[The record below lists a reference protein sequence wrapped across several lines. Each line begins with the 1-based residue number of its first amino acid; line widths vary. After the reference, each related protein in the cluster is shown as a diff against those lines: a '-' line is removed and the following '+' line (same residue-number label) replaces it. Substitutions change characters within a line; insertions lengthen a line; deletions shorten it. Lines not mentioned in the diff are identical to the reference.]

1 MASFAPASDS
11 DYIPTSSKL
20 PLQELIPYCACICFV
35 TSCYTEFPDCIGCA
49 GKRICLC
56 CYSEFMSC
64 KFSKETEEDIWCHI
78 NKGHTY
84 CGSVETCCMVCGD
97 NINYHFHHFNI
108 YFYIYDFSAKSSIV
122 LFGCQMFST
131 INGRNSCSGHMLL
144 LYGQKLLL
152 LVCVFVFLFVFLFLV
167 LSDSIF
173 FF

>member
-1 MASFAPASDS
+1 MLNILHCITIVGGDYIDICWFIYISWCIISINYKAKLWNSRELFLLLFYYFQICSPQQCLYLIKLRRIAMASFAPASDS

-56 CYSEFMSC
+56 CYSEFLSC

-84 CGSVETCCMVCGD
+84 CGSVETCCMVSGD
-97 NINYHFHHFNI
+97 NIKYHFSPF
-108 YFYIYDFSAKSSIV
+108 
-122 LFGCQMFST
+122 
-131 INGRNSCSGHMLL
+131 
-144 LYGQKLLL
+144 
-152 LVCVFVFLFVFLFLV
+152 
-167 LSDSIF
+167 
-173 FF
+173 